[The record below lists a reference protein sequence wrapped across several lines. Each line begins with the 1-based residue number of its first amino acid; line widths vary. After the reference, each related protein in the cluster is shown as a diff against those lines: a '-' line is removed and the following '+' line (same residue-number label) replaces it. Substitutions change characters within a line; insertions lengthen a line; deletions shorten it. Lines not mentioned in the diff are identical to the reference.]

1 VKADCDGS
9 DVRDRAAFVTGQSC
23 RKPPDRPTQQ
33 SPRGKPLTDEQ
44 RDAIEAS
51 SRTLTQVAEE
61 LVAEELSPLEE
72 DADEEDE
79 DEAA

>member
-1 VKADCDGS
+1 MNNGN
-9 DVRDRAAFVTGQSC
+9 
-23 RKPPDRPTQQ
+23 
-33 SPRGKPLTDEQ
+33 
-44 RDAIEAS
+44 AIEAS